1 MFVYMCARIFTQTVS
16 SGGRWYCGTL
26 GWQQPVKD
34 TSCVTDI
41 WKWPLCFSLYLCEL
55 ICTILRQTTTKKQET
70 ARAVVPVGQSLRNVV
85 KQTNVA
91 LKQTGVNKHSLV
103 MGRAI
108 AVYISCSLLAGSPTP
123 WTKQKSFSSVVYVTV
138 FCCFPFQIREQ
149 NLQDIKTAGPQSQVL
164 SGVVVDRSLVQVR
177 EQNA

>member
-1 MFVYMCARIFTQTVS
+1 ML
-16 SGGRWYCGTL
+16 WYL
-26 GWQQPVKD
+26 WAKV
-34 TSCVTDI
+34 
-41 WKWPLCFSLYLCEL
+41 WEMWW
-55 ICTILRQTTTKKQET
+55 
-70 ARAVVPVGQSLRNVV
+70 N
-85 KQTNVA
+85 KQTWDVP
-91 LKQTGVNKHSLV
+91 TGVNKHSLV